1 MGLVVGTMTL
11 LPLDRGLSVA
21 QALAAFAFTG
31 WVVFALELPTSGFAD
46 AFGRR
51 PVYAAAAVV
60 QVGAAAT
67 LLVAQSFWAFV
78 LGAVLMGV
86 FRALDSGPLEAWFVD
101 TVHES
106 APGADV
112 DRPLAVH
119 STMLGVGI
127 AAGALLGGGLAAW
140 HPFRDSSAL
149 DLPFAVFT
157 GLAVVHLLAVLLL
170 MRERRA
176 TGGATAARRAV
187 RSARATPG
195 VIRGGLG
202 LLRTNRALRGLVVV
216 EVFWSVAMIVFETF
230 QPIRL
235 AELLGSEERAG
246 AWMGAVAAAGWGV
259 FAVGAALAGLLS
271 ARIGVARAAVLA
283 RVLDGAGAVVMG
295 LVAGPVSLVVAYL
308 VTYSLHGAGGPMH
321 HALLHREA
329 ESRNR
334 ATVLS
339 MNSMM
344 MFAAFSTAA
353 PLLGLL
359 AEGTSTQVAMVT
371 AGAFSVLGA
380 VFYLPARRAERAR
393 AAIPAPMAE

>member
-1 MGLVVGTMTL
+1 
-11 LPLDRGLSVA
+11 
-21 QALAAFAFTG
+21 
-31 WVVFALELPTSGFAD
+31 
-46 AFGRR
+46 
-51 PVYAAAAVV
+51 
-60 QVGAAAT
+60 VGAALT
-67 LLVAQSFWAFV
+67 
-78 LGAVLMGV
+78 GV

-106 APGADV
+106 EPGAEV
-112 DRPLAVH
+112 DGPLAVH

-127 AAGALLGGGLAAW
+127 AAGALLGGGLVAW

-149 DLPFAVFT
+149 DLPFAVFA

-176 TGGATAARRAV
+176 TAGTSGARRALT
-187 RSARATPG
+187 SARETPG

-202 LLRTNRALRGLVVV
+202 LLRTNPALRGIVAV

-235 AELLGSEERAG
+235 AELLGSEERAA

-283 RVLDGAGAVVMG
+283 RVLNGAGAVVMG
-295 LVAGPVSLVVAYL
+295 LVAGPVALVVAYL
-308 VTYSLHGAGGPMH
+308 VTYGLHGAGGPL
-321 HALLHREA
+321 HASLLHREA
-329 ESRNR
+329 TSMNR

-339 MNSMM
+339 MNSMLA
-344 MFAAFSTAA
+344 FAAFSTAA

-393 AAIPAPMAE
+393 VAIPAPTAE